1 MLECNLNKNDGTVI
15 IRENGEDVFKSKL
28 VIDSN
33 MAFLDEIEF
42 SDKKTEELSS
52 GNVLQSAISF
62 LTDVEEVVI
71 KSSDEMGLN
80 IYLVTF
86 GNFAAVKRL
95 DAIVHAF
102 NLDVSRETTQ
112 SSKR

>member
-1 MLECNLNKNDGTVI
+1 MLECNLNTKEGKVI
-15 IRENGEDVFKSKL
+15 VKENGAEVFGAKL
-28 VIDSN
+28 IIDSR
-33 MAFLDEIEF
+33 MAFLDDIEF

-52 GNVLQSAISF
+52 GNLLQSSIGF
-62 LTDVEEVVI
+62 LRNVEDAVI

-86 GNFAAVKRL
+86 GNFSAVKRL
-95 DAIVHAF
+95 DKVAKAF
-102 NLDVSRETTQ
+102 DIESSRGTTQ